1 MARLPLANR
10 DDFPEE
16 LRYVWDRTSRGDAP
30 PNIFRVMGN
39 NPALLR
45 NYLRL
50 GNSLWGDSHLE
61 TATRE
66 LVILRTAYL
75 SRSVYEWHQHVTI
88 GRQAGLAD
96 EKINALQNWP
106 ESELF
111 SEQERELLAY
121 VDAVAESAQPRQELH
136 DGLAAHFPGPTIM
149 GVNLLV
155 GFYMMTARFLGG
167 MEVETEE
174 PFIGWQL

>member
-16 LRYVWDRTSRGDAP
+16 LRYVWDRTSRGAAP
-30 PNIFRVMGN
+30 PNIHRVMGN
-39 NPALLR
+39 NPVLLR
-45 NYLRL
+45 AYLRL
-50 GNSLWGDSHLE
+50 GNALWNDGGLQ

-66 LVILRTAYL
+66 LVILRTAFR
-75 SRSVYEWHQHVTI
+75 SRSVYEWHQHVAL

-111 SEQERELLAY
+111 SEQERALLAY
-121 VDAVAESAQPRQELH
+121 VDAVAESPHPRQELH
-136 DGLAAHFPGPTIM
+136 DGLAVHFSAATIVA
-149 GVNLLV
+149 VNLLV
-155 GFYMMTARFLGG
+155 GYYMMTARFLGG
-167 MEVETEE
+167 MEVETEQ